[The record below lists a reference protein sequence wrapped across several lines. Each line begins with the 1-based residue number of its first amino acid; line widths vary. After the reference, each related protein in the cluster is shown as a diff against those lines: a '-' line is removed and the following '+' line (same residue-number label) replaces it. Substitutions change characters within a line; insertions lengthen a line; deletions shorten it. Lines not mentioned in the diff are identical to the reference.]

1 MKHLFVVIIMYGGTV
16 SEVRVF
22 DNIPNMN
29 EYIDNFGDE
38 LIKDN
43 ITQIKLEKG
52 LDYDTGHII
61 YTTELNDVGQ
71 GTRFAEI
78 PMEVQRSD

>member
-1 MKHLFVVIIMYGGTV
+1 MKHLFAVVVMYGGTV

-38 LIKDN
+38 LCKDN

-61 YTTELNDVGQ
+61 YTTELNDVGK
-71 GTRFAEI
+71 GSRFAEI
-78 PMEVQRSD
+78 PMIVQRSD